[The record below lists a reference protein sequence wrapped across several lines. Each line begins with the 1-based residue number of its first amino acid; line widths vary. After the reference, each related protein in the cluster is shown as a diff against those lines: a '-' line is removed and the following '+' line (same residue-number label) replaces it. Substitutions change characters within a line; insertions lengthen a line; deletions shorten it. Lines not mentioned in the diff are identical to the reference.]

1 VNAASLSLMTVM
13 TWQLG
18 RAALGDWLTV
28 ALLIAGMALLMR
40 YHLNSAWLVF
50 GGGIV
55 GLLLH
60 GRV

>member
-1 VNAASLSLMTVM
+1 MAVV

-28 ALLIAGMALLMR
+28 ALLIASLVLLAR

-50 GGGIV
+50 GGAIT
-55 GLLLH
+55 GLILH
-60 GRV
+60 GRI